1 MGLALFSVA
10 LQMNEVRGGFLT
22 NYLAD
27 LAGPV
32 WLYGTLRLDKTILR
46 FIVPWTRSPLFAALF
61 VFSVGTAWE
70 VCQAFDFKGTV
81 LNITHGRF
89 DPLDIAAFAL
99 GASISFFVDKIV
111 LRRAKKTALSSV

>member
-10 LQMNEVRGGFLT
+10 LQMNQVRGGFLT

-27 LAGPV
+27 LAGPA
-32 WLYGTLRLDKTILR
+32 WFYATLRLNKNFLR
-46 FIVPWTRSPLFAALF
+46 FILPWTTLPLFAATL

-70 VCQAFDFKGTV
+70 VCQAFDFRGTV
-81 LNITHGRF
+81 LYITHGRF

-99 GASISFFVDKIV
+99 GISISFFADKIV
-111 LRRAKKTALSSV
+111 QRRAKKIALSQI